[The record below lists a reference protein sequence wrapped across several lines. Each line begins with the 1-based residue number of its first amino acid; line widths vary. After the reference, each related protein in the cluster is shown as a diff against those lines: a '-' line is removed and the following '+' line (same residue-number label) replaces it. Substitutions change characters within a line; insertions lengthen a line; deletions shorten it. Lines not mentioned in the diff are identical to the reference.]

1 MSFSDRLELFCEAS
15 GLKKKDILEKTG
27 VSRSIFFAYLRGD
40 SQPTPKFFLALK
52 EAFPWVNVEWLITGQ
67 GEMTSRKED
76 FSTYQVA
83 TGDGNIQAGGSV
95 RSSGGIQVRSKRKVE
110 GAREEEVRWT
120 STAPAGGNLADLVE
134 LLKDYGTPKMIDDL
148 RDKLLRIKKMVEGE

>member
-40 SQPTPKFFLALK
+40 SQPTPKFFLVLK
-52 EAFPWVNVEWLITGQ
+52 EAFPWVNIEWLITGQ
-67 GEMTSRKED
+67 GEMVSRKED

-83 TGDGNIQAGGSV
+83 TGHGNIQAGGSINGQV
-95 RSSGGIQVRSKRKVE
+95 VGGVNNRVKVAS
-110 GAREEEVRWT
+110 GARIGGANADESRQG
-120 STAPAGGNLADLVE
+120 AGTVDVDQVIRVLADYLA
-134 LLKDYGTPKMIDDL
+134 PKAIEEI
-148 RDKLLRIKKMVEGE
+148 RRKLSEG

>member
-40 SQPTPKFFLALK
+40 SQPAPKFFLVLK
-52 EAFPWVNVEWLITGQ
+52 EAFPWVNIEWLITGQ
-67 GEMTSRKED
+67 GEMVSRKED

-83 TGDGNIQAGGSV
+83 TGNGNIQAGGSINGKVVGGVYADESRQGAATVDVDQVV
-95 RSSGGIQVRSKRKVE
+95 RVLADYLAPKAIEEIRKRLSE
-110 GAREEEVRWT
+110 GA
-120 STAPAGGNLADLVE
+120 
-134 LLKDYGTPKMIDDL
+134 
-148 RDKLLRIKKMVEGE
+148 